1 MVAGAARRLV
11 ERSSVPGGRSTR
23 EPAVGSCESLLG
35 PCRRGWTAESRHPTP
50 APSGRRDWLGKG
62 RPNSPPWS
70 AQDHRPRPAPTP
82 RARRRGPTR
91 GSLTAA
97 CGHGSHLGLTQKP
110 RVSEGLTTISGL
122 APGAASPGPAAPSG
136 PRLLLAP
143 TLPLQRVLQTRAA

>member
-1 MVAGAARRLV
+1 MRAQPSNGMVAGAARRLV

-97 CGHGSHLGLTQKP
+97 CGHGSHLGVSNTDSWTRESP
-110 RVSEGLTTISGL
+110 RTASEHGH
-122 APGAASPGPAAPSG
+122 ASFSPVWDCGP
-136 PRLLLAP
+136 
-143 TLPLQRVLQTRAA
+143 